1 MNVAIPDS
9 VISIGNGAFHGVGNI
24 MYSGAA
30 TGAPWDAKNLNGN
43 WEKAKEEERRK
54 LVEKRKQEIE
64 QTKKENK
71 RIIIIIIIAIL
82 GLVMLIN
89 AKCAKTRSNHHYD
102 LFDPSME
109 YRHT

>member
-30 TGAPWDAKNLNGN
+30 TGAPWDAKSLNGN

-71 RIIIIIIIAIL
+71 RIIIIIIIYKHRITIL
-82 GLVMLIN
+82 KFPPTKYLC
-89 AKCAKTRSNHHYD
+89 KFSY
-102 LFDPSME
+102 SMNISK
-109 YRHT
+109 